1 LVSRWND
8 SQEESIL
15 HNIENLNKLNAKKR
29 IEIVNYIVSTYMR
42 LKSIKFDL
50 RNGNDVSILLQ
61 KIINEPDFREFTFN
75 KYHVFIYQGKKTASI
90 HIDKISDEILLLI
103 HNRGTL
109 TDDQLLDKV
118 KMITRTKFFERKKQ
132 HILEYFGGLVGV
144 LTLMPPMC

>member
-1 LVSRWND
+1 
-8 SQEESIL
+8 
-15 HNIENLNKLNAKKR
+15 
-29 IEIVNYIVSTYMR
+29 MR
-42 LKSIKFDL
+42 LKSIKFDS

-61 KIINEPDFREFTFN
+61 EIINEPDFREFTFN

-90 HIDKISDEILLLI
+90 HIYKISDEILLLI

-118 KMITRTKFFERKKQ
+118 KMITRRKFFERKKQ
-132 HILEYFGGLVGV
+132 NILEYFGGLVGV

>member
-1 LVSRWND
+1 
-8 SQEESIL
+8 
-15 HNIENLNKLNAKKR
+15 
-29 IEIVNYIVSTYMR
+29 MR

-75 KYHVFIYQGKKTASI
+75 KYHVFIYQGKKASI

-103 HNRGTL
+103 HNRGAL

-118 KMITRTKFFERKKQ
+118 KMITRRKFFERKQ

-144 LTLMPPMC
+144 LTLMPPIC